1 MMFWQSSLEH
11 LAMWPPRHRCGC
23 QAGLRPRTRRHHLRP
38 LGALARDPTSRFAA
52 ALISPRTWRE
62 FRIEGDRPRLCSSDR
77 DHQRLACGRSLL
89 SQPRHVP
96 GLFFYSVHISAGG
109 KKANEPLGVAAPAA
123 RLTSCLMRVDWPAQ
137 PYRNLAQRLFQSYF
151 IKCFDRASSLES
163 AEPVG
168 APKRPANAVFELL
181 SVASVKDCL

>member
-11 LAMWPPRHRCGC
+11 LAMWPPRHRCGW

-77 DHQRLACGRSLL
+77 DRQRLACGRSLL

-96 GLFFYSVHISAGG
+96 GLFFYSEHISAGG
-109 KKANEPLGVAAPAA
+109 KKQASHWAWLAPAT

-137 PYRNLAQRLFQSYF
+137 PYLTLAQNYFNVLRL
-151 IKCFDRASSLES
+151 LES
-163 AEPVG
+163 A
-168 APKRPANAVFELL
+168 
-181 SVASVKDCL
+181 